1 MAQTDNRS
9 WNLERFVDSFILEL
23 DRAQDTLAVKGVNR
37 KLTYTVRDVNL
48 DLHVFPKYDGRRVDF
63 TTARPGEE
71 GASRLSIQLGSIT
84 DRQIVDHAAAPPD
97 VDDVKI
103 EEIEDLDDEVKETLQ
118 SVGIRS
124 EKDLERVAEERV
136 DVGNLVE
143 RRTGKR
149 TDYGKLA
156 GLIRRSKRR
165 RAAPRVLSVDIALG
179 DAGPELRLEGENLV
193 LHPEAGGDFPSAFLN
208 QRHLRVV
215 HASPTKVHLALS
227 SSLLDSGE
235 NRLSVALDEGAVVNL
250 NIET

>member
-1 MAQTDNRS
+1 MAEVDNRS

-23 DRAQDTLAVKGVNR
+23 DRAQDTLAVKGLNR

-48 DLHVFPKYDGRRVDF
+48 DLHVFPRYDGRRVSF

-84 DRQIVDHAAAPPD
+84 DRQIVDHTAEPPA

-103 EEIEDLDDEVKETLQ
+103 EEIAELDDEVKETLQ

-124 EKDLERVAEERV
+124 ERDLKRVARERV
-136 DVGNLVE
+136 DVANLVE

-156 GLIRRSKRR
+156 DLIKRARR
-165 RAAPRVLSVDIALG
+165 RVATPRVQSVEITSDG
-179 DAGPELRLEGENLV
+179 PGPELRLIGDNLV
-193 LHPEAGGDFPSAFLN
+193 LEGDAPGFPAALLNREPVRVTRASRTELCMELEAGQLRRGDN
-208 QRHLRVV
+208 Q
-215 HASPTKVHLALS
+215 LS
-227 SSLLDSGE
+227 IALDS
-235 NRLSVALDEGAVVNL
+235 GAVVNL